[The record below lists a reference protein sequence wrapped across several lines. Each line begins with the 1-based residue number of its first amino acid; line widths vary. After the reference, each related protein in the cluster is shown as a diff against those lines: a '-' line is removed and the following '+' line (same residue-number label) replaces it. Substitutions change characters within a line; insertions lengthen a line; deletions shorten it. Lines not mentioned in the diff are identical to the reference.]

1 MNSRASI
8 LIVDDQPDNLLI
20 LEDLLAEQYRIHT
33 AGDGEDALSFLA
45 DHDLPDL
52 ILLDVMMPRM
62 NGYEVCERLKR
73 DQATRHIPIIVLSS
87 LESPTDEER
96 ALLLGA
102 EDFIHKPFSPPVV
115 LARVRNHL
123 RLSRMATMLRVRN
136 DNLEHL
142 VAART
147 REIREQSAEL
157 MRREEQLIAAQG
169 ATITAFCSLAEAR
182 DNETGNH
189 IRRTQNYVRTL
200 AKRLKRDPDFTA
212 ELSDEAIELL
222 FKSAPLHDI
231 GKVAIP
237 DAILLKPGRLTPA
250 EWQIMKR
257 HAEYGYAAIVSAE
270 HELDDNRSFLRY
282 AKEIAYGHHERWDG
296 TGYPRG
302 LAGDAIPLSARLMA
316 VDQQSEGLPIARQ
329 HIQQQVTNRRIALR
343 LERFESLQLL
353 AIPQP
358 QQHRRRSTP
367 QGKPPP
373 PNSAAKP
380 SQARS
385 PHSASLSWR

>member
-1 MNSRASI
+1 MNARASI

-33 AGDGEDALSFLA
+33 AGDGEDALRFLA
-45 DHDLPDL
+45 GHDLPDL

-62 NGYEVCERLKR
+62 NGYEVCERVKR
-73 DQATRHIPIIVLSS
+73 DHATRHIPIIVLSS

-136 DNLEHL
+136 DNLENL

-157 MRREEQLIAAQG
+157 MRREEQLVAAQG

-189 IRRTQNYVRTL
+189 IHRTQNYVRTL
-200 AKRLKRDPDFTA
+200 AQRLKRHPDFAA

-237 DAILLKPGRLTPA
+237 DAILLKPGKLTPE
-250 EWQIMKR
+250 EWEIMKR

-270 HELDDNRSFLRY
+270 QELDDSRSFLRY
-282 AKEIAYGHHERWDG
+282 AKEIAYGHHERWNG

-316 VDQQSEGLPIARQ
+316 VADVYDALICKRVYKEAFPHEVAVRMIAEERGRHFDPRIVDALLEIADEFRLIAQ
-329 HIQQQVTNRRIALR
+329 HYSDDDDTALA
-343 LERFESLQLL
+343 L
-353 AIPQP
+353 
-358 QQHRRRSTP
+358 
-367 QGKPPP
+367 
-373 PNSAAKP
+373 NV
-380 SQARS
+380 
-385 PHSASLSWR
+385 